1 MDDIWLKQ
9 KNGSAAALPLFCMI
23 IEIYLIVST
32 SKTSSHSFSA

>member
-1 MDDIWLKQ
+1 MAEMQ
-9 KNGSAAALPLFCMI
+9 KTGAPPALPSFCMI